1 MPTIEEAYEHCRS
14 IAKARARHFFYSF
27 RLLPPMQRESMY
39 AIYAFTRHSDDIVD
53 QADLTAD
60 SRRAAIREWRNNLQR
75 HFAGSR
81 EDSVLAAFCDA
92 CERHAIPR
100 SYSFDLL
107 DGMEGDLSEQVFENF
122 EDLYRYCYQAAS
134 VVGMTTMHVFGFEGR
149 EALPL
154 AERCGIAFQ
163 LTNIMRDIAADAAL
177 GRVYLPQCELAEY
190 GMSRDEL
197 LSGTVRAAEDRFQRL
212 MAFQYQRADRY
223 YRESAALLGM
233 TNPPCR
239 AALWAM
245 IATYRGILE
254 RIRRAG
260 FDVLS
265 QELGLSKPRKLGIAS
280 HALWLRATGRV
291 PSFPG

>member
-1 MPTIEEAYEHCRS
+1 MPTVEEAYEHCRR

-53 QADLTAD
+53 QADLAVD
-60 SRRAAIREWRNNLQR
+60 SRRVAIREWRDNLQR

-81 EDSVLAAFCDA
+81 EDSVLAAFCHA

-122 EDLYRYCYQAAS
+122 DDLYRYCYQAAS

-149 EALPL
+149 QALTL

-163 LTNIMRDIAADAAL
+163 LTNIMRDIAADAAM
-177 GRVYLPQCELAEY
+177 GRVYLPLRELAEY

-197 LSGTVRAAEDRFQRL
+197 LSGEVRAGEDRFQKF

-233 TNPPCR
+233 TSPPCR

-245 IATYRGILE
+245 IATYRGILKQ
-254 RIRRAG
+254 IRRAG

-291 PSFPG
+291 PSFPA

>member
-1 MPTIEEAYEHCRS
+1 MPTIEEAYEHCRR

-27 RLLPPMQRESMY
+27 RLLPPLQRQSMW
-39 AIYAFTRHSDDIVD
+39 AIYAFTRRSDDIVD
-53 QADLTAD
+53 EDDVPLE
-60 SRRAAIREWRNNLQR
+60 SRRAAIREWRSDLQR

-81 EDSVLAAFCDA
+81 KDLVLAAYCNTF
-92 CERHAIPR
+92 ERHSIPR
-100 SYSFDLL
+100 DYSFDLI
-107 DGMEGDLSEQVFENF
+107 DGMEGDLAEQEFQTF
-122 EDLYRYCYQAAS
+122 DDLYRYCYRAAS
-134 VVGMTTMHVFGFEGR
+134 VVGMTTIHVFGFEGR
-149 EALPL
+149 EALAL

-163 LTNIMRDIAADAAL
+163 LTNIMRDIAADAAM
-177 GRVYLPQCELAEY
+177 GRVYLPAAELAEY
-190 GMSRDEL
+190 GLSKDEL
-197 LSGTVRAAEDRFQRL
+197 LAGKVRASEDRFQRF
-212 MAFQYQRADRY
+212 MNFQYQRADRY

-233 TNPPCR
+233 TSPSSR

-280 HALWLRATGRV
+280 HALWLRVTGRM